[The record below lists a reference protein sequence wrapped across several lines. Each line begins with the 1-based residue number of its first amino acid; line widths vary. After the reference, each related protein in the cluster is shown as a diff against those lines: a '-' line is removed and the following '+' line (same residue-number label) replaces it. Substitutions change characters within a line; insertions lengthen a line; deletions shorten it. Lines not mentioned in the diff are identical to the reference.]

1 MLPTEAPL
9 LVGAVVRRVDLADTV
24 ASLEVRAPGESHV
37 LVIGI
42 ARGLRGVGLVTSD
55 ARRAAWETRLPAG
68 LPRARGGVGAR
79 LEGGQVVAVSA
90 REIGVL
96 AGGVH
101 FVVTL
106 GPARVAVL
114 EGSVVDPAP
123 LDARAAFE
131 TRGDELLEALRADA
145 IERRR
150 DGVVRA
156 IQRAVLKV
164 DRRALA
170 MRGDLARL
178 ADAEA
183 LAAQAQWLIAAAV
196 RAPRGATSLEVTDW
210 STGEAR
216 PLVVPLDPAKPAR
229 AQVDAMFQRARRL
242 KRGAKIAEE
251 RIAKASVIAAGLR
264 AALESARA
272 ADGPQGL
279 DRALAGARALAPK
292 EVVLEVAAKTG
303 GAGGAGGGKQP
314 RAAPFRSFVNGSGA
328 RVLVGKG
335 AAQNDQLTFQN
346 ARPHDLWL
354 HAKGRTGAH
363 VIVPL
368 AKNTTCPGDLLVDAA
383 HLAAHFS
390 EARGEAVVE
399 VQYTPRRY
407 LRKPRGSA
415 PGLVVVEREKVLP
428 VRLEAGRVERLLEGE
443 E

>member
-1 MLPTEAPL
+1 MTEGTLDAPD
-9 LVGAVVRRVDLADTV
+9 A
-24 ASLEVRAPGESHV
+24 E
-37 LVIGI
+37 
-42 ARGLRGVGLVTSD
+42 D
-55 ARRAAWETRLPAG
+55 ARREHE
-68 LPRARGGVGAR
+68 ARG
-79 LEGGQVVAVSA
+79 
-90 REIGVL
+90 
-96 AGGVH
+96 
-101 FVVTL
+101 T
-106 GPARVAVL
+106 
-114 EGSVVDPAP
+114 
-123 LDARAAFE
+123 
-131 TRGDELLEALRADA
+131 ELLAALRTEAH
-145 IERRR
+145 ERRR
-150 DGVVRA
+150 DAVARA
-156 IQRAVLKV
+156 IHRGIAKIA
-164 DRRALA
+164 RRIDA
-170 MRGDLARL
+170 MKGDLARL

-242 KRGAKIAEE
+242 KRGAQIAEE
-251 RIAKASVIAAGLR
+251 RIAKATVIA
-264 AALESARA
+264 
-272 ADGPQGL
+272 QGL
-279 DRALAGARALAPK
+279 AAAEDAAHAASDGRALDAAFAKARALAPK
-292 EVVLEVAAKTG
+292 DVALDASPQG
-303 GAGGAGGGKQP
+303 SSSAPKQVKG
-314 RAAPFRSFVNGSGA
+314 APFRTFVTAGGA

-390 EARGEAVVE
+390 EARGDAVVE

-428 VRLEAGRVERLLEGE
+428 VRLEPGRVERLLEGE
-443 E
+443 V